1 VDLQDHFSTSLHV
14 TRLWRDTMYAH
25 SQEGATA
32 LIRDTTIVLVLSA
45 RLLLLLLFD
54 TQSK

>member
-1 VDLQDHFSTSLHV
+1 
-14 TRLWRDTMYAH
+14 MYAH